1 MSGAFSKLGALRAL
15 PSKLPFKRPSLG
27 RLNATGAAGPRRL
40 IVFALAGTS
49 LAGLVAVVAFS
60 GRPPEFQSRDA
71 RMKEVDPLPGGLHS
85 TPEQDALARKAD
97 SGRAQAALQRGVSFT
112 PPMAPSQLVLPG
124 PLQVDQPVLLAS
136 IPSHGEP
143 VAVPAP
149 RPAPPPLP
157 AAMQAAFPVALPLA
171 PAAPLPTE
179 LPPRPMKVAAP
190 TADPAAQQAYT
201 RAVQDLFQQWGGRAP
216 RTDVI
221 LPPEREAPAS
231 DDVPS
236 SRPSSAPSRVRDAT
250 SPLPVSSRSDAAN
263 ILVPAGRMIYAHPV
277 LQVSSDASS
286 PVVLEADTGPIAG
299 DRMIGS
305 FGKQNDRLVI
315 HINSVIHHGESIGAE
330 GLVIAPDTMEA
341 GVASGVDQH
350 YLERFALPAAA
361 AFVAGLGQ
369 AIAQTSNSV
378 AVLSPLGG
386 ATTSTNLNI
395 RRQLGVGAGAAA
407 AQLGSVLNQSAPKGP
422 TISLDA
428 NVAVGVMFLTN
439 VTSHGTP

>member
-1 MSGAFSKLGALRAL
+1 MSGAFSKLGALRTL

-27 RLNATGAAGPRRL
+27 RFNATGAAGPRRL
-40 IVFALAGTS
+40 MVFALAGTS
-49 LAGLVAVVAFS
+49 LAGLVAAVAFS

-71 RMKEVDPLPGGLHS
+71 RMKEMDPLPGGLHS
-85 TPEQDALARKAD
+85 TPEQDALALKAD
-97 SGRAQAALQRGVSFT
+97 GGRAQAALQRGVCSG
-112 PPMAPSQLVLPG
+112 PPMSPSQRVLPR
-124 PLQVDQPVLLAS
+124 PLQVEQPVLPAS
-136 IPSHGEP
+136 
-143 VAVPAP
+143 
-149 RPAPPPLP
+149 APPPLP
-157 AAMQAAFPVALPLA
+157 AAMHAAFPVALPLA

-179 LPPRPMKVAAP
+179 LPPRPIKVAAP
-190 TADPAAQQAYT
+190 AADPAAQQAYT

-236 SRPSSAPSRVRDAT
+236 SRPSSAPSRVRDVA
-250 SPLPVSSRSDAAN
+250 SPLPVSSRSDTAN

-330 GLVIAPDTMEA
+330 GLVVAPGTMEA

-350 YLERFALPAAA
+350 YLERFALLAAS

-395 RRQLGVGAGAAA
+395 RQQLGVGAGVAA

-439 VTSHGTP
+439 VTSHGAP